1 MSGWSVR
8 FAVLPFAVW
17 LLAASIP
24 AMAQQKPDDLN
35 ELVISTTSEGIRY
48 GLLGDYTHPAPTLF
62 VFAGG
67 VETSLTHLIYSQ
79 ACRILKRKGAL
90 CVSVDLPSHGKD
102 IRPNEPEGLKGWRYR
117 VDQGED
123 PMEDLVARASAV
135 LDKLI
140 AEGLTDPKHVLASG
154 TSRGG
159 YAALRLAA
167 HDQRVGA
174 VAAFAPVTDLR
185 ALSEFEGLKGNPSG
199 RPLGLIEY
207 AEQLAGHNLWL
218 IIGDRDDR
226 VGTRQTVNLAME
238 VSKRAALKK
247 LATRVEL
254 HVEPSEGHGLPEGVY
269 QRAGEWLLNQAGID

>member
-1 MSGWSVR
+1 MFGWSV
-8 FAVLPFAVW
+8 LFAVW
-17 LLAASIP
+17 LLTASPPVI
-24 AMAQQKPDDLN
+24 ARQNLDDPG
-35 ELVISTTSEGIRY
+35 ELTLSITSEGIRY
-48 GLLGDYTHPAPTLF
+48 GLLGDQHRNPAPTLF

-67 VETSLTHLIYSQ
+67 IETSLTHPIYSQ

-90 CVSVDLPSHGKD
+90 CVSLDLPSHGKD
-102 IRPNEPEGLKGWRYR
+102 IRPGEREGLKGWRYR

-123 PMEDLVARASAV
+123 PMEDLVSRASAV
-135 LDKLI
+135 LDSLI

-174 VAAFAPVTDLR
+174 LAAFAPVTDLR
-185 ALSEFEGLKGNPSG
+185 ALSEFEGLEGNPLA

-207 AEQLAGHNLWL
+207 ADQLAGCNLWL

-226 VGTRQTVNLAME
+226 VGTRHTVNLALE
-238 VSKRAALKK
+238 VSSRAALQT
-247 LATRVEL
+247 LPTRVEL
-254 HVEPSEGHGLPEGVY
+254 HVEPSEGHRLPEGAY
-269 QRAGEWLLNQAGID
+269 QRAGKWLLDQAGIE